1 MGYADAR
8 LLFAMLEINVLPV
21 FVLHTLHIVP
31 KLLLLGDEAKDVIF
45 HFHDEMQIPH

>member
-8 LLFAMLEINVLPV
+8 LLFARLEINVLPV

-31 KLLLLGDEAKDVIF
+31 KLLLGDEAKDVIF
-45 HFHDEMQIPH
+45 NFHDEMQIPH